1 MLLIECKVKLE
12 IIMEKIYLYKTAN
25 KSIAYDDEHWYIDNN
40 PQQQNEGDGFA
51 QFKEYATSEAF
62 RLIANDISKYTSHFK
77 NVAVLTAA
85 GTSMENGIH
94 GGKTRTELW
103 QSYEDEI
110 NAITSIL
117 TQNDGILKEKCQS
130 IIESKNIEDF
140 LSFTIL
146 YEKLNGE
153 IKDVEGHSLRC
164 KLEKKIANA
173 CKLSL
178 DENNRHHQ
186 DFIRKLTARKSTEP
200 RIQLYTTNY
209 DTLFEQAAQRMNYTI
224 IDGFSFSYPRIFNG
238 VNFDY
243 DVVYRE
249 RTRIKNEES
258 FVPNVIQ
265 LFKLHG
271 SIDWEKSDGKIYQK
285 ETTDHPCIIYPASE
299 KYESSYEQPYFEM
312 MSHLQSTLRKE
323 GTLLIVAGF
332 GFQDKH
338 IQNVIKEAVLQ
349 NPNFHLLVVCY
360 GMKKISENGEDAKW
374 GDSGITHELV
384 PDFISEDGHVA
395 QNVTAIFSKFKA
407 FVEHYP
413 CNSSYEIDNSNNYE
427 AIRS

>member
-1 MLLIECKVKLE
+1 
-12 IIMEKIYLYKTAN
+12 MEKIYLYKTAN
-25 KSIAYDDEHWYIDNN
+25 KSVAFDEEHWYIDNN
-40 PQQQNEGDGFA
+40 PQQQNEGDSITN
-51 QFKEYATSEAF
+51 FKEYATSEAY

-77 NVAVLTAA
+77 NIAVLTAA
-85 GTSMENGIH
+85 GTSMENGEF

-103 QSYEDEI
+103 QSYEEEI
-110 NAITSIL
+110 NAISSIL
-117 TQNDGILKEKCQS
+117 TRNDGILKDKCQS
-130 IIESKNIEDF
+130 IIESKNIEEF

-153 IKDVEGHSLRC
+153 LKDEADNPLRC
-164 KLEKKIANA
+164 KLEKKIADA
-173 CKLSL
+173 CRLTL

-186 DFIRKLTARKSTEP
+186 DFIRKLTARKPTEP
-200 RIQLYTTNY
+200 RVQLYTTNY

-224 IDGFSFSYPRIFNG
+224 IDGFSFSYPRVFNG
-238 VNFDY
+238 INFDH

-271 SIDWEKSDGKIYQK
+271 SIDWEKKDGKIYQK

-360 GMKKISENGEDAKW
+360 GMKNFAKDGDVAKW
-374 GDSGITHELV
+374 DDSGIMQELV
-384 PDFISEDGHVA
+384 PDFISEDGHVS
-395 QNVTAIFSKFKA
+395 QNVTVLFSKFKT
-407 FVEHYP
+407 FVENYP
-413 CNSSYEIDNSNNYE
+413 NNNSYDVDNQNNYE

>member
-1 MLLIECKVKLE
+1 MKSDIK
-12 IIMEKIYLYKTAN
+12 MGKIYLYKTAN
-25 KSIAYDDEHWYIDNN
+25 KSVAYDEEHWYVDDN
-40 PQQQNEGDGFA
+40 PQQQNDGDGITK
-51 QFKEYATSEAF
+51 FKEYATSEAYH
-62 RLIANDISKYTSHFK
+62 LMASDISKYTSHFK

-85 GTSMENGIH
+85 GTSMENGVH

-103 QSYEDEI
+103 QSYEEEI
-110 NAITSIL
+110 NAISSVFTK
-117 TQNDGILKEKCQS
+117 NDGVLKEKCQS
-130 IIESKNIEDF
+130 IIESKNIEEF

-146 YEKLNGE
+146 YEKLNGV
-153 IKDVEGHSLRC
+153 IKDEEGKSLRC
-164 KLEKKIANA
+164 KLEKKIADA
-173 CKLSL
+173 CRLTL

-186 DFIRKLTARKSTEP
+186 DFIRKLTARKPTEP
-200 RIQLYTTNY
+200 RVQLYTTNY
-209 DTLFEQAAQRMNYTI
+209 DTLFEQAAQRMNFTI

-238 VNFDY
+238 INFDH

-271 SIDWEKSDGKIYQK
+271 SIDWEKNGDKIFQK
-285 ETTDHPCIIYPASE
+285 ETTEHPCIIYPASE

-360 GMKKISENGEDAKW
+360 GMKNFAKNGEDAKW
-374 GDSGITHELV
+374 DDSGITHDLV
-384 PDFISEDGHVA
+384 PDFISDDGNVA
-395 QNVTAIFSKFKA
+395 QNVTVLFSKFKA
-407 FVEHYP
+407 FVENYP
-413 CNSSYEIDNSNNYE
+413 YNSSYEIDNTNNYE
-427 AIRS
+427 AI

>member
-1 MLLIECKVKLE
+1 MLLTECKIKLE

-40 PQQQNEGDGFA
+40 PQLQNEGDGFD

-110 NAITSIL
+110 KAIASVL

-153 IKDVEGHSLRC
+153 IKDIEGHSLRC

-186 DFIRKLTARKSTEP
+186 DFIRKLTARKPTEP

-249 RTRIKNEES
+249 HTRIKNEES

-407 FVEHYP
+407 FVEQYP
-413 CNSSYEIDNSNNYE
+413 CNSSYEIDNPNNNE
-427 AIRS
+427 AI

>member
-1 MLLIECKVKLE
+1 
-12 IIMEKIYLYKTAN
+12 MERIYLYLTAN
-25 KSIAYDDEHWYIDNN
+25 KSISYDDNHWYVDDI
-40 PQQQNEGDGFA
+40 PQQQNEGDGIIN
-51 QFKEYATSEAF
+51 FKKNATAEAN
-62 RLIANDISKYTSHFK
+62 RLIINDISKYISHFK
-77 NVAVLTAA
+77 NIAVLTAA
-85 GTSMENGIH
+85 GTSMENGEY

-103 QSYEDEI
+103 KNYEEEI
-110 NAITSIL
+110 NEISSEL
-117 TQNDGILKEKCQS
+117 TKNDGVLKNKCLS
-130 IIESKNIEDF
+130 IIETKNIEEF

-153 IKDVEGHSLRC
+153 IKDKDGVSLRC
-164 KLEKKIANA
+164 KLEKKIADA
-173 CKLSL
+173 CRLPL
-178 DENNRHHQ
+178 DKNNRHHQ
-186 DFIRKLTARKSTEP
+186 DFIRKLTARKPTEP
-200 RIQLYTTNY
+200 RVQLYTTNY

-238 VNFDY
+238 RNFDH

-271 SIDWEKSDGKIYQK
+271 SIDWERKDGKIYQK
-285 ETTDHPCIIYPASE
+285 ETTDNPCIIYPASE

-349 NPNFHLLVVCY
+349 NPNFHLIVVCF
-360 GMKKISENGEDAKW
+360 GMKNFAKDGEMEKW
-374 GDSGITHELV
+374 EESGITHILV
-384 PDFISEDGHVA
+384 PDFISEEGDVV
-395 QNVTAIFSKFKA
+395 QNVTVIFSKFKA
-407 FVEHYP
+407 FVENYP
-413 CNSSYEIDNSNNYE
+413 YNSSYEIDNLINYE
-427 AIRS
+427 TI

>member
-1 MLLIECKVKLE
+1 MKSDIK
-12 IIMEKIYLYKTAN
+12 MGKIYLYKTAN
-25 KSIAYDDEHWYIDNN
+25 KSVSYDEEHWYVDNN
-40 PQQQNEGDGFA
+40 PQQQNDSDGITE
-51 QFKEYATSEAF
+51 FKNYAASEAY
-62 RLIANDISKYTSHFK
+62 RLVASDISKYTSHFK

-85 GTSMENGIH
+85 GTSMENGVH

-103 QSYEDEI
+103 QSYEGEI
-110 NAITSIL
+110 NAISSAITKK
-117 TQNDGILKEKCQS
+117 DGILQDKCQS

-153 IKDVEGHSLRC
+153 IQDKEGNSLRC
-164 KLEKKIANA
+164 KLEKKIADA
-173 CKLSL
+173 CRLIL

-186 DFIRKLTARKSTEP
+186 DFIRKLTARKPTEP
-200 RIQLYTTNY
+200 RVQLYTTNY

-238 VNFDY
+238 INFDH

-258 FVPNVIQ
+258 FIPNVIQ

-271 SIDWEKSDGKIYQK
+271 SIDWERIDGKIYQK
-285 ETTDHPCIIYPASE
+285 ETTDQPCIIYPASE

-349 NPNFHLLVVCY
+349 NPNFHLLVVCF
-360 GMKKISENGEDAKW
+360 GMKKVVEEGKDEKCEE
-374 GDSGITHELV
+374 SGITHELV
-384 PDFISEDGHVA
+384 PDFISEDGNVA
-395 QNVTAIFSKFKA
+395 QNITVLFSKFKA
-407 FVEHYP
+407 FVEKYP
-413 CNSSYEIDNSNNYE
+413 YNSSYEIDNTNNYE
-427 AIRS
+427 AIRP

>member
-1 MLLIECKVKLE
+1 MD
-12 IIMEKIYLYKTAN
+12 KIYLYKTAN
-25 KSIAYDDEHWYIDNN
+25 KSVAYDEEHWYIDNI
-40 PQQQNEGDGFA
+40 PQQQNDGDGISL
-51 QFKEYATSEAF
+51 FKEYAVSEAY
-62 RLIANDISKYTSHFK
+62 RLIASDIRKYTCHFK

-85 GTSMENGIH
+85 GTSMENGEH
-94 GGKTRTELW
+94 RGKTRTELW
-103 QSYEDEI
+103 ESYEEEI
-110 NAITSIL
+110 NAISSVL
-117 TQNDGILKEKCQS
+117 TNNDGTLKEKCLS
-130 IIESKNIEDF
+130 IVESKNIEEF

-153 IKDVEGHSLRC
+153 IKDAEDNSLRC
-164 KLEKKIANA
+164 KLEKKIADA
-173 CKLSL
+173 CRLTL

-186 DFIRKLTARKSTEP
+186 DFIRKLTARKPTEP
-200 RIQLYTTNY
+200 RVQLYTTNY

-238 VNFDY
+238 INFDH

-271 SIDWEKSDGKIYQK
+271 SIDWEKHDGKIYQK
-285 ETTDHPCIIYPASE
+285 ETKDHPCIIYPASE

-312 MSHLQSTLRKE
+312 MAHLQSTLRKE

-360 GMKKISENGEDAKW
+360 GKKNFSENGEAAKW
-374 GDSGITHELV
+374 DDSGITNELV
-384 PDFISEDGHVA
+384 PDFISEDGNVA
-395 QNVTAIFSKFKA
+395 QNVTVLFSKFKA
-407 FVEHYP
+407 FVENYP
-413 CNSSYEIDNSNNYE
+413 YNSSYEIDNQNNNE
-427 AIRS
+427 AI

>member
-1 MLLIECKVKLE
+1 MGKS
-12 IIMEKIYLYKTAN
+12 YLYKTAN
-25 KSIAYDDEHWYIDNN
+25 KSVAYDEEHWYVDDN
-40 PQQQNEGDGFA
+40 PEQQNDGDGITK
-51 QFKEYATSEAF
+51 FKEYATSEAYH
-62 RLIANDISKYTSHFK
+62 LMASDISKYTSHFK

-85 GTSMENGIH
+85 GTSMENGVH

-103 QSYEDEI
+103 QSYEEEI
-110 NAITSIL
+110 NAISSVFTK
-117 TQNDGILKEKCQS
+117 NDGVLKEKCQS
-130 IIESKNIEDF
+130 IIESKSIEEF

-146 YEKLNGE
+146 YEKLNGV
-153 IKDVEGHSLRC
+153 IKDEEGKSLRC
-164 KLEKKIANA
+164 KLEKKIADA
-173 CKLSL
+173 CRLTL

-186 DFIRKLTARKSTEP
+186 DFIRKLTARKPTEP
-200 RIQLYTTNY
+200 RVQLYTTNY
-209 DTLFEQAAQRMNYTI
+209 HTLFEQAAQRMTFTI

-238 VNFDY
+238 INFDH

-271 SIDWEKSDGKIYQK
+271 SIDWEKNGDKIFQK
-285 ETTDHPCIIYPASE
+285 ETTEHPCIIYPASE

-349 NPNFHLLVVCY
+349 Y
-360 GMKKISENGEDAKW
+360 AME
-374 GDSGITHELV
+374 
-384 PDFISEDGHVA
+384 
-395 QNVTAIFSKFKA
+395 
-407 FVEHYP
+407 
-413 CNSSYEIDNSNNYE
+413 
-427 AIRS
+427 